1 MWYFRRVNR
10 GSLSKDRYLF
20 KQRTEE
26 TEGMMNAVFGKREKV
41 QGSWCEDVLWLFV
54 ELRECQ
60 GDGRGEGGGGGHS
73 EMQVRRGI
81 AIRRRDVGF
90 YFKHD

>member
-41 QGSWCEDVLWLFV
+41 QGSWCED
-54 ELRECQ
+54 ELSERIYIGYRQ
-60 GDGRGEGGGGGHS
+60 RGW
-73 EMQVRRGI
+73 
-81 AIRRRDVGF
+81 
-90 YFKHD
+90 